1 MSKVTE
7 NTNYLSTILVGL
19 GPSTSEAIHTYIKQN
34 PDEFNEKWRNRETN
48 KYGREIGLS
57 LLRTA
62 LSASCN
68 LKLEEQGKPHLKK
81 YKSDEGTLYH
91 SPEFPSFKKID
102 VDEVHGRIFSYMD
115 HAAALAPIIEHS
127 EKPALT
133 IEELKIIDDIDFDED
148 LDIKLGLRPKKH
160 TSRIED
166 EFSYEGWHEQT
177 KEIRS
182 KILCRWWKKG
192 RCTDHEKGQCAYNH
206 PKKTD
211 LDTYTEG
218 VYTQMMQR
226 VSSEVLH
233 ALTIKA
239 KKEKPS
245 MDIVDTLLA
254 LIETYRGGD
263 MTGKDFDTAVGMIR
277 KKVNE

>member
-7 NTNYLSTILVGL
+7 NTKYLSTILVGL

-34 PDEFNEKWRNRETN
+34 PDDFNEKWRNRETN

-81 YKSDEGTLYH
+81 HKSDEGTLYR
-91 SPEFPSFKKID
+91 SSCYEF
-102 VDEVHGRIFSYMD
+102 
-115 HAAALAPIIEHS
+115 
-127 EKPALT
+127 
-133 IEELKIIDDIDFDED
+133 D
-148 LDIKLGLRPKKH
+148 LDSILEALKEEDE
-160 TSRIED
+160 ED
-166 EFSYEGWHEQT
+166 EFTYEGWREET

-182 KILCRWWKKG
+182 KILCNYWKKG
-192 RCTDHEKGQCAYNH
+192 RCTDHEKGQCDYNH

-211 LDTYTEG
+211 LDAYTEG
-218 VYTQMMQR
+218 VYAQMMQM
-226 VSSEVLH
+226 VSSEILH
-233 ALTIKA
+233 ALSIKA
-239 KKEKPS
+239 KREKPS
-245 MDIVDTLLA
+245 MDVVDTLLA

-263 MTGKDFDTAVGMIR
+263 MTGKDFDKAVGMIR

>member
-19 GPSTSEAIHTYIKQN
+19 GPSTSDVIHTYILQN
-34 PDEFNEKWRNRETN
+34 PDAFNEKWRNRETN

-81 YKSDEGTLYH
+81 YKSALGTLYH
-91 SPEFPSFKKID
+91 TPEFSGFKKID
-102 VDEVHGRIFSYMD
+102 VDEVHGRIFGYMD
-115 HAAALAPIIEHS
+115 NPIIEHS
-127 EKPALT
+127 EKPALKV
-133 IEELKIIDDIDFDED
+133 EELLEEDE
-148 LDIKLGLRPKKH
+148 
-160 TSRIED
+160 ED
-166 EFSYEGWHEQT
+166 EFTYEGWHEQT

-211 LDTYTEG
+211 LDAYTEG

-239 KKEKPS
+239 KREKPS
-245 MDIVDTLLA
+245 MDVVDTLLA

-263 MTGKDFDTAVGMIR
+263 MTGKDFDKAVGMIR

>member
-1 MSKVTE
+1 MSKVAE
-7 NTNYLSTILVGL
+7 NTKYLSTILVGL
-19 GPSTSEAIHTYIKQN
+19 GPSTSDEIHTYMLQN
-34 PDEFNEKWRNRETN
+34 PDDFNEKWRNLETN

-81 YKSDEGTLYH
+81 HKSPLKGTLYH
-91 SPEFPSFKKID
+91 SSCYEFPPLEKIEMKSND
-102 VDEVHGRIFSYMD
+102 DRVFT
-115 HAAALAPIIEHS
+115 PIDSDFNPLDRNHKVLIELS
-127 EKPALT
+127 KKPAL
-133 IEELKIIDDIDFDED
+133 KIED
-148 LDIKLGLRPKKH
+148 LLE
-160 TSRIED
+160 ED
-166 EFSYEGWHEQT
+166 EEDDFTYEGWRKET

-182 KILCRWWKKG
+182 KILCNYWKKG
-192 RCTDHEKGQCAYNH
+192 RCTDHEKSQCDYNH

-218 VYTQMMQR
+218 VYTQMMQM
-226 VSSEVLH
+226 VSSEILH
-233 ALTIKA
+233 ALSIKA

-245 MDIVDTLLA
+245 MDVVDTLLA

-263 MTGKDFDTAVGMIR
+263 MTGKDFDKAVGMIR

>member
-1 MSKVTE
+1 M
-7 NTNYLSTILVGL
+7 L
-19 GPSTSEAIHTYIKQN
+19 QN
-34 PDEFNEKWRNRETN
+34 PDAFNEKWRNRETN

-68 LKLEEQGKPHLKK
+68 KNLLKK
-81 YKSDEGTLYH
+81 HKEVAGPITSINRLFYH
-91 SPEFPSFKKID
+91 SPCYKFPTVNEI
-102 VDEVHGRIFSYMD
+102 
-115 HAAALAPIIEHS
+115 APIIEHS
-127 EKPALT
+127 EKPSLT
-133 IEELKIIDDIDFDED
+133 IEQLKIMQDNIDLDED

-160 TSRIED
+160 IPRTED
-166 EFSYEGWHEQT
+166 DFTYEGWREQT

-182 KILCRWWKKG
+182 KILCDYWKKG
-192 RCTDHEKGQCAYNH
+192 RCTDHEKGRCDYNH

-211 LDTYTEG
+211 LDAYTEG
-218 VYTQMMQR
+218 VYTRLMQM

-239 KKEKPS
+239 KREKPP
-245 MDIVDTLLA
+245 MDVVDTLLA
-254 LIETYRGGD
+254 LIQTYRDGD
-263 MTGKDFDTAVGMIR
+263 MTGNNFDEAVDIIR

>member
-7 NTNYLSTILVGL
+7 NTKYLSTILVGL
-19 GPSTSEAIHTYIKQN
+19 GPSTSEAIHAYIKQN

-68 LKLEEQGKPHLKK
+68 PKLEEQDKPHLKK

-91 SPEFPSFKKID
+91 SSCYEFPSFRKLD
-102 VDEVHGRIFSYMD
+102 HPDEVHGRIFGYMNN
-115 HAAALAPIIEHS
+115 PIIEHS

-133 IEELKIIDDIDFDED
+133 IEQLKEYAETSFRSD
-148 LDIKLGLRPKKH
+148 LLLDYPKKDE
-160 TSRIED
+160 ED
-166 EFSYEGWHEQT
+166 EFTYEGWRKET

-182 KILCRWWKKG
+182 KILCNYWKKG
-192 RCTDHEKGQCAYNH
+192 RCTDHEKGQCDYNH

-211 LDTYTEG
+211 LDAYTEG
-218 VYTQMMQR
+218 VYTQMMQM
-226 VSSEVLH
+226 VSSEILH
-233 ALTIKA
+233 ALSIKA
-239 KKEKPS
+239 KREKPS
-245 MDIVDTLLA
+245 MDVVDTLLA

-263 MTGKDFDTAVGMIR
+263 MTGKDFDKAVGMIR